1 MHLQAEIKL
10 NSSFPECQ
18 LLQKE
23 MRKIYTSDVA
33 LFFNEDIPSKH
44 LHSCKIPPAI
54 QAVPVEVNSKQRKL
68 LILSIYRP
76 TVQNLDFFLN
86 SMMSLQ
92 AH

>member
-1 MHLQAEIKL
+1 MFLIK
-10 NSSFPECQ
+10 
-18 LLQKE
+18 K
-23 MRKIYTSDVA
+23 VA